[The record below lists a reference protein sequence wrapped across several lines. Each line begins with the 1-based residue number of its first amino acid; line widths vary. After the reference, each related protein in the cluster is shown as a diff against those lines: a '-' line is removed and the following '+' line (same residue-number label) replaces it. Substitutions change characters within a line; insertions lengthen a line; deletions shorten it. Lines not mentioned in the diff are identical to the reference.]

1 MKSISWSYAS
11 FLGFQIFWLP
21 MSFDQLRFQDHPGV
35 VWGLV
40 DFWKELAYFS
50 DSPQLYQGRWAEEKR
65 QTYDAPQVL
74 VGGTVWFGGRW
85 YYHCRE
91 AGNASEEAAPWA
103 SILHAQPR
111 SPKQWR
117 ILENIPLNLKNILYR
132 GSKSKAMIES
142 QPDAREHHLSS
153 DIWYERFQT
162 KIVATDRCIWA
173 LEHQYHIQFASCG
186 QKWLYNTPVLKPI
199 CTILQTKNVP
209 HLIRIL
215 STKNIANHSFSS
227 GTWAV
232 SGLRLPGV
240 WGCSDWPG
248 WNWVQFFGS
257 NEWGPDKGV
266 HATSLQQNSFI

>member
-1 MKSISWSYAS
+1 MIICLIPWVSDFLIAYVFWSTKIPRSSRSCLRTGWLLERIGILQRLTSTLPGPLSRREKANIWCAPS
-11 FLGFQIFWLP
+11 LGWWNSMVWGSLMLSLPRSGQCKRRGSP
-21 MSFDQLRFQDHPGV
+21 MSLNTACATQI
-35 VWGLV
+35 
-40 DFWKELAYFS
+40 S
-50 DSPQLYQGRWAEEKR
+50 
-65 QTYDAPQVL
+65 QTVKNL
-74 VGGTVWFGGRW
+74 G
-85 YYHCRE
+85 
-91 AGNASEEAAPWA
+91 
-103 SILHAQPR
+103 
-111 SPKQWR
+111 K
-117 ILENIPLNLKNILYR
+117 NIPLNLKNILYR